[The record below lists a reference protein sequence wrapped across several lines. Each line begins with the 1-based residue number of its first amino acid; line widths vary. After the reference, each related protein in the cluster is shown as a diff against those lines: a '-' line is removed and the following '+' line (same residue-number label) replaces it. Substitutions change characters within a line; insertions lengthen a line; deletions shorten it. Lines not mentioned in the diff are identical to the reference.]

1 MSSTL
6 FSLSGV
12 LPGRDRPWVPDPGPP
27 YLGQSL
33 RGGADRAD
41 RHYRGRPGQH
51 ELTFDTD
58 ARGSRLAP
66 DPNLGGCSPGKD
78 RRRPASTMPIQETR
92 LERTSD
98 IHLYIDCLG
107 RPGVAVSRDPVS
119 SEAEPVR
126 YEHDLGAFDSLS
138 RVKIDGPPRSS
149 GAALPCR
156 LPHSI
161 TGASFCTPSTS
172 SPNQA
177 LFLAVPSKVE
187 LVLKSSYLPPTA

>member
-1 MSSTL
+1 MVAAL
-6 FSLSGV
+6 GKIAGV
-12 LPGRDRPWVPDPGPP
+12 PRLPCR
-27 YLGQSL
+27 
-33 RGGADRAD
+33 
-41 RHYRGRPGQH
+41 
-51 ELTFDTD
+51 F
-58 ARGSRLAP
+58 
-66 DPNLGGCSPGKD
+66 
-78 RRRPASTMPIQETR
+78 RRPAWRGP
-92 LERTSD
+92 SD
-98 IHLYIDCLG
+98 IYLYNDCLG
-107 RPGVAVSRDPVS
+107 RPGVAVPRDPVS

-126 YEHDLGAFDSLS
+126 YEHNLGAFDSLS

-172 SPNQA
+172 SPSQA